1 MKRAIRNFII
11 ELICYVVVL
20 AILVVVVGLLLGW
33 SLEMIITQVITFSFG
48 WAVVKIIAI
57 LLEMRD
63 RKEDKMASTKAS
75 HGIFSS
81 KTVILPDGMLFGEK

>member
-48 WAVVKIIAI
+48 WAVVKIITM

-63 RKEDKMASTKAS
+63 RKEDKEKAKNKK
-75 HGIFSS
+75 I
-81 KTVILPDGMLFGEK
+81 I

>member
-33 SLEMIITQVITFSFG
+33 SLEMIITQVIT
-48 WAVVKIIAI
+48 
-57 LLEMRD
+57 
-63 RKEDKMASTKAS
+63 
-75 HGIFSS
+75 
-81 KTVILPDGMLFGEK
+81 